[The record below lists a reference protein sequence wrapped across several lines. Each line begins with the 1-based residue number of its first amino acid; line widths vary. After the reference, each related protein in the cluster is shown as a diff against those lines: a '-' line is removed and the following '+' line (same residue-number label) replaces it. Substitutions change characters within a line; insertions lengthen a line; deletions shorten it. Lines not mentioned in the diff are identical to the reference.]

1 MGALV
6 GAREFSRDAEG
17 NSWILH
23 AEDVRQLAETLAAG
37 VSAPCRD
44 TLYLVDGHGS
54 AWPAELHAAG
64 ADRLEAAQ
72 GGFADRL
79 S

>member
-6 GAREFSRDAEG
+6 DARQFSRDAEG

-23 AEDVRQLAETLAAG
+23 AKDLSEFAVTLAAG
-37 VSAPCRD
+37 VSAPFRG

-54 AWPAELHAAG
+54 TWPAEFQAAG
-64 ADRLEAAQ
+64 AGRLEAAQ

>member
-6 GAREFSRDAEG
+6 GAREYSRDAEG

-23 AEDVRQLAETLAAG
+23 AEDLSEFTVTLAAG

-64 ADRLEAAQ
+64 AGGLEAAQ

>member
-23 AEDVRQLAETLAAG
+23 AEDLSEFAVTLAAG

-44 TLYLVDGHGS
+44 TLYLVDGHDS

-64 ADRLEAAQ
+64 AGRLEAAQ